1 MYLYLYLYLYLLCSP
16 ETMCIDRPLTL
27 VSDRTE
33 LIPLFLLFLLPYVP
47 GTMRHPSQTIH
58 RRYAVPA
65 SMMHTVSWSSH
76 PQPFNH
82 WWASFVVRIHLQTRR
97 PGFDHWVGKIPWRRE
112 RLATPVFWPGEFHG
126 LYSPWGCKELDTTE
140 RLSLSLG
147 IWEGHSIS
155 KGLGFFLYS
164 IELYN
169 NYLLV
174 VQ

>member
-1 MYLYLYLYLYLLCSP
+1 M
-16 ETMCIDRPLTL
+16 
-27 VSDRTE
+27 
-33 LIPLFLLFLLPYVP
+33 
-47 GTMRHPSQTIH
+47 
-58 RRYAVPA
+58 
-65 SMMHTVSWSSH
+65 
-76 PQPFNH
+76 
-82 WWASFVVRIHLQTRR
+82 
-97 PGFDHWVGKIPWRRE
+97 
-112 RLATPVFWPGEFHG
+112 
-126 LYSPWGCKELDTTE
+126 TE